1 MSQLNEKPKTY
12 LDRKGLLPNAEFVL
26 ISYAHASSG
35 VVYPDLSAL
44 YENGLNYWYDTE
56 LLSGQVWYQTV
67 EKTLS
72 DEKCCGIIFFFDLNC
87 LVREEALSGEED
99 CEVTGRGA
107 VEKEIEIF
115 EKLKKQKPNMRAF
128 CVLAAEDESVY
139 SIVRQA
145 FIKCKNLKD
154 SRLKEVLP
162 EERVQTVL
170 KAFNK
175 DKIYVLRQGNY
186 IQDIVDSLRKSNPF
200 CVTDSQS
207 EELAFA
213 EAFAGKS
220 HQQNEYKELDFG
232 EYPQTCLGETSERVE
247 EIRTQSDGSRVLY
260 KGGKKYAFEP
270 LRWVL
275 LDTEGRTATLVCKK
289 TLDFLDGKEETVQNW
304 LQTFDKIAFQD
315 EDRERLVQAPSLP
328 DVATMQAFGGKLK
341 ELSVTDLTGKSSVD
355 MVWLADRNGSE
366 RKIFCGVIKG
376 EADIDYEY
384 VSSKAGVMPMIKLV
398 Y

>member
-56 LLSGQVWYQTV
+56 LLSGEVWYQTV

-115 EKLKKQKPNMRAF
+115 EELKKQKPNMRAF

-186 IQDIVDSLRKSNPF
+186 IQDIVDSL
-200 CVTDSQS
+200 
-207 EELAFA
+207 
-213 EAFAGKS
+213 
-220 HQQNEYKELDFG
+220 
-232 EYPQTCLGETSERVE
+232 
-247 EIRTQSDGSRVLY
+247 
-260 KGGKKYAFEP
+260 
-270 LRWVL
+270 
-275 LDTEGRTATLVCKK
+275 
-289 TLDFLDGKEETVQNW
+289 
-304 LQTFDKIAFQD
+304 
-315 EDRERLVQAPSLP
+315 
-328 DVATMQAFGGKLK
+328 
-341 ELSVTDLTGKSSVD
+341 
-355 MVWLADRNGSE
+355 
-366 RKIFCGVIKG
+366 
-376 EADIDYEY
+376 
-384 VSSKAGVMPMIKLV
+384 
-398 Y
+398 